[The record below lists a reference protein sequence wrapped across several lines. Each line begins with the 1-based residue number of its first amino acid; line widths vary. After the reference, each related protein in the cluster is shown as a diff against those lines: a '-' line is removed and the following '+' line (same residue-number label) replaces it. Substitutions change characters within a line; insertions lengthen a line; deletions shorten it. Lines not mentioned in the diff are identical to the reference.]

1 MDYRRPNVSTSTG
14 LAIPDEYYAIG
25 ARYADRRGRAGA
37 MASLGAES
45 IANLRGSMSTPVEVL
60 YPGTSK
66 LSGGLLTSLIR
77 CKFHSIYIY
86 SQPIRC

>member
-1 MDYRRPNVSTSTG
+1 MESVLPDDYH
-14 LAIPDEYYAIG
+14 AIG

-37 MASLGAES
+37 MASLGAEGIIS
-45 IANLRGSMSTPVEVL
+45 LRGSASSPVHVL

-77 CKFHSIYIY
+77 CKPRHNPRTAAGKRF
-86 SQPIRC
+86 